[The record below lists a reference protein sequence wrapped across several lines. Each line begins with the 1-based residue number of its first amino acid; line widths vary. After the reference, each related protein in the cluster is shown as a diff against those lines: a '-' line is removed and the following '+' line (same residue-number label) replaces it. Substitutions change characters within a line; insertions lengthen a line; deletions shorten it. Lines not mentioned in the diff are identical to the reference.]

1 MERIRKDRMG
11 LESLKFEDTMSK
23 RGGGNKHVLLSNLS
37 RFLLRAPCGKSDKD
51 LNYMKE
57 ETNEKQSSVWRVGGD
72 GGKEMQHT
80 TRHEKVC
87 DAH

>member
-1 MERIRKDRMG
+1 MKEG
-11 LESLKFEDTMSK
+11 V
-23 RGGGNKHVLLSNLS
+23 NKHILLSNSDGVS
-37 RFLLRAPCGKSDKD
+37 RFSLRVPCGKSDKD
-51 LNYMKE
+51 LNYMRE